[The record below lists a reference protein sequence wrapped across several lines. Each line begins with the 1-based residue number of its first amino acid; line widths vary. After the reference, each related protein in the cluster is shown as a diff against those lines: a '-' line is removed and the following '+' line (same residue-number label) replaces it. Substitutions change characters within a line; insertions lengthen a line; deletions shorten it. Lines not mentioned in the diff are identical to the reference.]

1 MLGYISIILYIY
13 FVVRCELLSTL
24 NFDIMDLLKKLETDS
39 EYLWAINSLSITEI
53 VRITRLS
60 LRDATTLKRHAYKV
74 KLTLNSK

>member
-1 MLGYISIILYIY
+1 VLDFVRHFLYLY
-13 FVVRCELLSTL
+13 FVVRFELLSTL

-60 LRDATTLKRHAYKV
+60 LKDATTLKRHAYNV